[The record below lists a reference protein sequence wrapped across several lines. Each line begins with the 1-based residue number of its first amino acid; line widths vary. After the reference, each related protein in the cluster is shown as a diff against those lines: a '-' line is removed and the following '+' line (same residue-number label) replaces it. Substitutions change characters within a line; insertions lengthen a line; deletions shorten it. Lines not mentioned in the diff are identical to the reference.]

1 MCKKLLLMCRQN
13 LQNLNLDTKKILGS
27 QNTVF
32 QTTYVPSL
40 PPSVQLY
47 FSITEIKFLLYHA
60 AFCRM
65 KNRRLSFR
73 PNKAQLKL
81 LKLFFF
87 TFLHLEQKAAPSS
100 IYPGPKVAENWQES
114 AVVWVDFGSKSAVHS
129 ICKQSSVYPTI
140 LETLFLKN
148 FVPFF
153 LLPCSFYDPLAF

>member
-81 LKLFFF
+81 LKLFYIFCIWSKKQDHPPF
-87 TFLHLEQKAAPSS
+87 ILDLN
-100 IYPGPKVAENWQES
+100 GPKIKKWPKIGKSQLL
-114 AVVWVDFGSKSAVHS
+114 FGWTLD
-129 ICKQSSVYPTI
+129 QSQLLIPFVNKAQF
-140 LETLFLKN
+140 TLQFQRLY
-148 FVPFF
+148 F
-153 LLPCSFYDPLAF
+153 